1 MLFQMHLSC
10 NLILL
15 LWVRNDFFILEHQP
29 LALAIFAFDELIMR
43 GCAAESTLLGA
54 VGTSGVLLMLE
65 IISDLVEAILC
76 DRVFAV

>member
-1 MLFQMHLSC
+1 
-10 NLILL
+10 
-15 LWVRNDFFILEHQP
+15 
-29 LALAIFAFDELIMR
+29 MR
-43 GCAAESTLLGA
+43 GCAAETTLFGA